1 MHALLAHVYSNY
13 LGMVFSNPFIVS
25 LLIALGIQA
34 VMFLIAYRFKTDKLT
49 DLSYGLTFISI
60 ALYWLY
66 NDKWLISR
74 FRLIVALMVII
85 WALRLIT
92 YLLIRVI
99 KTGKDSR
106 YDGRRES
113 FVKFAKFWF
122 FQAIAVWLIM
132 LPVIYMLTRMRV
144 PKLGTVPTIGL
155 YIWSIGLIL
164 ETIADKQL
172 YKFRFKKDNKGKWI
186 DEGLW
191 HYSRHPNY
199 FGEILVWIGVFI
211 FGLSTYAGAGWL
223 VVIGPLTIMGLLM
236 FGSGIP
242 ILEKASDKKW
252 GADPEYQRYKQA
264 TSILVPM
271 PPKKVKRV

>member
-1 MHALLAHVYSNY
+1 
-13 LGMVFSNPFIVS
+13 MVLSNPFITS
-25 LLIALGIQA
+25 LLIALAIQA
-34 VMFLIAYRFKTDKLT
+34 VMFVFAFKFKTDKVT
-49 DLSYGLTFISI
+49 DLSYGLTFIAI

-74 FRLIVALMVII
+74 FRLIVSLMVVV

-113 FVKFAKFWF
+113 FRKFAQFWF
-122 FQAIAVWLIM
+122 LQAIAVWLIT
-132 LPVIYMLTRMRV
+132 LPVVYMLTRMRV
-144 PKLGTVPTIGL
+144 PKMGTIPTVGL
-155 YIWSIGLIL
+155 YIWSIGLII

-172 YKFRFKKDNKGKWI
+172 FTFRFKKDNKGKWI

-199 FGEILVWIGVFI
+199 FGEILVWIGVFV
-211 FGLSTYAGAGWL
+211 FGLSTYTGIGWL
-223 VVIGPLTIMGLLM
+223 VVLSPLTIMGLLM

-242 ILEKASDKKW
+242 ILEKSNDKKW
-252 GADPEYQRYKQA
+252 GHDPAYRHYKA
-264 TSILVPM
+264 MTSILVPL
-271 PPKKVKRV
+271 PPKKVQKSAS

>member
-1 MHALLAHVYSNY
+1 
-13 LGMVFSNPFIVS
+13 MVLSNPFITS

-34 VMFLIAYRFKTDKLT
+34 VLFVFAFKFKTDKLT
-49 DLSYGLTFISI
+49 DAAYGLTFISI

-66 NDKWLISR
+66 NDNWIVSR
-74 FRLIVALMVII
+74 FRLIVALMVVV
-85 WALRLIT
+85 WALRLIG

-113 FVKFAKFWF
+113 FRKFAQFWL

-132 LPVIYMLTRMRV
+132 LPAVYMLTRNRV
-144 PKLGTVPTIGL
+144 PLLGTVPTIGL
-155 YIWSIGLIL
+155 YVWSFGLII
-164 ETIADKQL
+164 ETLADKQL
-172 YKFRFKKDNKGKWI
+172 YSFRFKKDNKGKWI

-199 FGEILVWIGVFI
+199 FGEILVWLGVFI
-211 FGLSTYAGAGWL
+211 FGLSTYAGLGWL

-242 ILEKASDKKW
+242 VLEKANDKKW
-252 GADPEYQRYKQA
+252 GHDPDYQRYKAA

-271 PPKKVKRV
+271 PSKGAKKVSS